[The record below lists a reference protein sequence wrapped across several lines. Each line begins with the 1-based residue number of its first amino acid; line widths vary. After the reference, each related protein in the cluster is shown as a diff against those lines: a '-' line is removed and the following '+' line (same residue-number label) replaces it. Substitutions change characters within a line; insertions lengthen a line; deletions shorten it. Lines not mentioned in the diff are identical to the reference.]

1 MREVVIVSAART
13 PFGKLGGALKPL
25 KATDLGGLA
34 IKEALKRAKI
44 EGGQVDEVVYGMVV
58 PAGQGQIPGRQAS
71 VKGGIPHS
79 VPVVTINKVCGSAL
93 RAITLAAQII
103 KAKDADVIVAGGME
117 SMSNIPYVLPNMRW
131 GARMNDVTAKDAMV
145 LDGLWCPENDVH
157 MAVIGGAVAKEYGI
171 SRDMQDEW
179 AYRSQKRWKEAEENH
194 KFDEERFAVNVPG
207 KKGTVTVVDKDEAP
221 RPDTTMEGL
230 AKLPVLFVKDGT
242 ITAGN
247 APGTNDGASA
257 MVIMSREKAEELGAP
272 ILAVIKDYAQVSR
285 ESRYISTV
293 PGYSIKKIMDK
304 NNLTVD
310 DFDLMEVNEAFAAVP
325 LVSCLGI
332 LNMNKDEMDAKV
344 NVNGGAVAV
353 GHPIGATGAR
363 ILMTLIYELKRSGK
377 KSGVAAICS
386 GLAQGDAIWI
396 EVEA

>member
-103 KAKDADVIVAGGME
+103 KAKDADVIVAGGIE

-386 GLAQGDAIWI
+386 GMAQGDAIWI

>member
-1 MREVVIVSAART
+1 
-13 PFGKLGGALKPL
+13 
-25 KATDLGGLA
+25 
-34 IKEALKRAKI
+34 
-44 EGGQVDEVVYGMVV
+44 
-58 PAGQGQIPGRQAS
+58 
-71 VKGGIPHS
+71 
-79 VPVVTINKVCGSAL
+79 
-93 RAITLAAQII
+93 
-103 KAKDADVIVAGGME
+103 
-117 SMSNIPYVLPNMRW
+117 
-131 GARMNDVTAKDAMV
+131 MNDVTAKDAMV

-386 GLAQGDAIWI
+386 GMAQGDAIWI